1 MHYVHINNVRIHL
14 RCIAK
19 VHVNSNVQKAV
30 RDKEFHIEE
39 CVKVTN
45 DARVRNSVP
54 IKMLL
59 SK

>member
-1 MHYVHINNVRIHL
+1 MYL
-14 RCIAK
+14 LFD
-19 VHVNSNVQKAV
+19 VNSNVQKAV

-39 CVKVTN
+39 YVKVTN
-45 DARVRNSVP
+45 DARVQNSVP

>member
-1 MHYVHINNVRIHL
+1 MYLYSSLFDVD
-14 RCIAK
+14 
-19 VHVNSNVQKAV
+19 SNVQKAV

-45 DARVRNSVP
+45 DAIVRNSVP